1 VTFWEDTQLF
11 DVPPCVPADPPAV
24 PVELDPV
31 AEARAAVTFTAGDG
45 AALLRSDALRLPL
58 ADNTVDLVVTSPPYF
73 ALRSYQD
80 GDGHYDGQI
89 GSEPTPQAFL
99 EALWA
104 VTAECARVLKPSG
117 SMFINLGDKYAGSG
131 GHNNSGIAGGPSQL
145 QGRSQRAV
153 PVTKATRRSA
163 PERYNQDSGGIP
175 AKSLMLLPER
185 YRIGCVDRL
194 GLIARA
200 VMIWSKP
207 NGLPES
213 VSDRVRR
220 SHEDWVHLTK
230 QPRYYAAVDNIREA
244 QATVVTASG
253 AVRYR
258 RDGEATTDARRRS
271 TDNRKAEQY
280 ASFDS
285 GGEYKMNPLGKLPG
299 SVWEVATEPLR
310 VPDWVGVD
318 HFAAF
323 PTEWPRRLILGWS
336 PSGVCTECGEG
347 RRPVVEKDYSPTQ
360 VTNNPAKWDG
370 DPRAHTMEG
379 NQGKGRAIG
388 VVGRARSETTITGEA
403 CACPTPDAPTRPAV
417 VLDPFGGTGTT
428 AMVARSL
435 GRFGVSV
442 DLSADYLR
450 LARWRVWSSGHSQK
464 AVGRTWRERQGGLF
478 DGEDAA

>member
-1 VTFWEDTQLF
+1 VTGWEDSQLF
-11 DVPPCVPADPPAV
+11 DVPTGVPAVPQV
-24 PVELDPV
+24 GPVELDPV
-31 AEARAAVTFTAGDG
+31 DEARAAVTFSGGDG
-45 AALLRSDALRLPL
+45 AGLLRADALRLPL
-58 ADNTVDLVVTSPPYF
+58 ADNSVDLLVTSPPYF

-80 GDGHYDGQI
+80 GDEHYSGQI

-104 VTAECARVLKPSG
+104 VTAEFMRVLKPSG
-117 SMFINLGDKYAGSG
+117 SAFINLGDKYAGSG
-131 GHNNSGIAGGPSQL
+131 GHNNSAIGGTGRGPS
-145 QGRSQRAV
+145 SYN
-153 PVTKATRRSA
+153 KAS
-163 PERYNQDSGGIP
+163 SGVP
-175 AKSLMLLPER
+175 AKSLMLLPEA
-185 YRIGCVDRL
+185 YRL
-194 GLIARA
+194 GCNGMLHALGGPPPPAGGPFIARA
-200 VMIWSKP
+200 VICWAKV

-213 VSDRVRR
+213 VTDRVRR

-244 QATVVTASG
+244 HASAEG
-253 AVRYR
+253 NSGWAKQLRKGETF
-258 RDGEATTDARRRS
+258 GEAAHKAAGRSYSTKDDAPLRERGRGPTTMG
-271 TDNRKAEQY
+271 Q
-280 ASFDS
+280 
-285 GGEYKMNPLGKLPG
+285 NPLGKLPG

-336 PSGVCTECGEG
+336 PSGVCTSCGEG
-347 RRPVVEKDYSPTQ
+347 RRPVVEKEYSATSKTRGTQ
-360 VTNNPAKWDG
+360 KYGVG
-370 DPRAHTMEG
+370 DHNATASNGWTEKPSLTL
-379 NQGKGRAIG
+379 
-388 VVGRARSETTITGEA
+388 SSTITGEA

-450 LARWRVWSSGHSQK
+450 LARWRIWQSGHSAK
-464 AVGRTWRERQGGLF
+464 AVSRTWKERQTGLF
-478 DGEDAA
+478 DDVA

>member
-1 VTFWEDTQLF
+1 VTAWEDSQLF
-11 DVPPCVPADPPAV
+11 DVPTGVPAV
-24 PVELDPV
+24 PQVDVVELDPV
-31 AEARAAVTFTAGDG
+31 AEARAAVTFSGGDG

-117 SMFINLGDKYAGSG
+117 SMFVNLGDKYAGSG
-131 GHNNSGIAGGPSQL
+131 GHNNSGVSGGPSQL
-145 QGRSQRAV
+145 QGASQRRV
-153 PVTKATRRSA
+153 PVEKAVRRNA
-163 PERYNQDSGGIP
+163 PNRYNQESGRVP

-213 VSDRVRR
+213 VTDRVRR

-244 QATVVTASG
+244 HGQPTKGLNPHG
-253 AVRYR
+253 AAGAHYKVGN
-258 RDGEATTDARRRS
+258 DGLMTNGRGSHPTGVDGHLG
-271 TDNRKAEQY
+271 
-280 ASFDS
+280 F
-285 GGEYKMNPLGKLPG
+285 NPLGKLPG

-310 VPDWVGVD
+310 VPDWVGVN
-318 HFAAF
+318 HWAAF

-347 RRPVVEKDYSPTQ
+347 RRPVVEKPGGSWHDHGCDDAQ
-360 VTNNPAKWDG
+360 GV
-370 DPRAHTMEG
+370 
-379 NQGKGRAIG
+379 NQNGA
-388 VVGRARSETTITGEA
+388 ARNKAYRERIARGELPTITGEA
-403 CACPTPDAPTRPAV
+403 CACPTPDAPTRPSV
-417 VLDPFGGTGTT
+417 VLDCFGGTGTT

-450 LARWRVWSSGHSQK
+450 LARWRIWQSQHGQK